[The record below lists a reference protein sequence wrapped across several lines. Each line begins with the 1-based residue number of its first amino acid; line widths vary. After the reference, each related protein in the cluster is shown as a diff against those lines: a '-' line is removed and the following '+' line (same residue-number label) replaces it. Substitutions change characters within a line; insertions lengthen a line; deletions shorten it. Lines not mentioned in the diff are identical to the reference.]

1 MKKYMLCIFPIV
13 SCLIVLC
20 LIFATVVFSA
30 SGSEESGRVEK
41 WDKKNLRYTTGV
53 ITDCSY
59 MNSACYIIKL
69 CQTNIKRS

>member
-1 MKKYMLCIFPIV
+1 MKKYMICIFHAV
-13 SCLIVLC
+13 FY

-30 SGSEESGRVEK
+30 SGPEERERVEK

-53 ITDCSY
+53 VTDCSY
-59 MNSACYIIKL
+59 INTACYIIKL